1 MSKATLASWYN
12 SSAWDEPEQPQS
24 VREILE
30 DEDCF
35 SEETLDRMEQLDSRN
50 AFHGWDM
57 GDLIAH
63 ANRMDIDYRQQA
75 RDERRQKAAK
85 RLCRIIAM
93 QYTRAVI
100 DGDVDE
106 CDRLADALV
115 LATRTWCNGC

>member
-1 MSKATLASWYN
+1 MQHAYRTPHAPTYI
-12 SSAWDEPEQPQS
+12 QS

-30 DEDCF
+30 DEDRF
-35 SEETLDRMEQLDSRN
+35 MDETLDRMEHLDTMDTFS
-50 AFHGWDM
+50 GWDM

-63 ANRMDIDYRQQA
+63 ANRLDMDYRRQA
-75 RDERRQKAAK
+75 RDERRQKAAH

-100 DGDVDE
+100 AGDIDE

-115 LATRTWCNGC
+115 LATRTWCNG

>member
-1 MSKATLASWYN
+1 MKHSLRTPHAPTYI
-12 SSAWDEPEQPQS
+12 QS

-30 DEDCF
+30 DEDRF
-35 SEETLDRMEQLDSRN
+35 MEETLDRMEHLDTRDD
-50 AFHGWDM
+50 AFRGWDM

-63 ANRMDIDYRQQA
+63 ANRMDIDYRRQV
-75 RDERRQKAAK
+75 REERRQKAAH

-100 DGDVDE
+100 AGDIDE

-115 LATRTWCNGC
+115 LATRTWCNG